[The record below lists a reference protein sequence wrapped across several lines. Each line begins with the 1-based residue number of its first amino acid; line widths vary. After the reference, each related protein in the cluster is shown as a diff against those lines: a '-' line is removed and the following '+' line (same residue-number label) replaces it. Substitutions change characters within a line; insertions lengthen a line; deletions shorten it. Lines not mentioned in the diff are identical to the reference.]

1 MTHSTDQWGKLIGFF
16 QSKAIQNP
24 HSPNQLVERVAA
36 AFRKHLSSGMKKNQ
50 AFSLDGLI
58 AKDYQPLND
67 CKIDEAIK
75 HSARKMHIES
85 SPLLR

>member
-36 AFRKHLSSGMKKNQ
+36 AFRKHLSSGMKKN
-50 AFSLDGLI
+50 
-58 AKDYQPLND
+58 
-67 CKIDEAIK
+67 
-75 HSARKMHIES
+75 
-85 SPLLR
+85 